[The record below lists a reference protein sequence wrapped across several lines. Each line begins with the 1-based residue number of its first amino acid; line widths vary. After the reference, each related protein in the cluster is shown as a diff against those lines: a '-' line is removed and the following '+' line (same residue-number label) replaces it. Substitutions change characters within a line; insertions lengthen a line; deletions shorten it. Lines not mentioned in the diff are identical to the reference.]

1 MYLSHACVSFT
12 YNWYYLHLIRVP
24 FLPLSPLSLS
34 LSFSPLFWSHD
45 FAVVV
50 VAVETFHRLP
60 LAEVQPGPVRP
71 SSCPP
76 IMLCGPPPPPP
87 PVDDHVDNLGAG
99 EASFGLR
106 SSLVAFRSPIFGFL
120 GIEWGT
126 VRLRTFS
133 CCTVSAL
140 PFPPPFPT
148 PILHSQIIC
157 IH

>member
-24 FLPLSPLSLS
+24 FLPLSPPLSLF
-34 LSFSPLFWSHD
+34 LSSVLVTWFRCCCCCCWEIPHVATRRGPTWPCASVLMSP
-45 FAVVV
+45 
-50 VAVETFHRLP
+50 
-60 LAEVQPGPVRP
+60 
-71 SSCPP
+71 
-76 IMLCGPPPPPP
+76 
-87 PVDDHVDNLGAG
+87 DHVMW
-99 EASFGLR
+99 ASSSASASWWSCWQSWGGRGFFR

-120 GIEWGT
+120 GIEWGI

-133 CCTVSAL
+133 CCTVSPL